1 MTSKAAAILYNG
13 KKNVL
18 WGTGKI
24 GIQTLFTLISFGV
37 YVEMFCDS
45 DREKH
50 GLRLYNKIVEYP
62 DSILKNSHKY
72 NIIIAIDNSM
82 YIQEIE
88 DKLTEYN
95 ISEYVN
101 WKEIGE
107 NVCSVSV
114 RTLYLYWMIR
124 DSYSRKLII
133 YGYGREGRELGN
145 LLSMLDVEIA
155 YFVDDIETENHDW
168 RGWQNKPVHQLVHEK
183 KGSFKVIVTSDKV
196 KNISVLDKMGLV
208 INLDYGIYSNYA
220 KLQMPRKHIYDVN
233 LGFNFCCDEVNDKL
247 PGFVKSGEQGPLIVL
262 LGNSTTDG
270 GALYPT
276 PSWGKILFEQLKQN
290 GYTVTIL
297 NGGCCGYRSSQELV
311 KLIRDVVPMK
321 PRAVIHYTGF
331 NDAFQTPRTPCVDQ
345 YPFAHPQQIAL
356 FDEISR
362 KTGDFKDN
370 WCLAQYNL
378 QGNYTLG
385 VTHGRTRWEMFED
398 NIKMMN
404 SICKDFEISY
414 RAFLQPCLVTK
425 AGKFSDYEKEL
436 LWNTKILRKESFYY
450 IEEFYKHAKEIKR
463 NYIEDVTELFDDKD
477 DVYLDYCHV
486 TRTGNELIAQYMFEY
501 LLREKIIEK

>member
-124 DSYSRKLII
+124 D
-133 YGYGREGRELGN
+133 
-145 LLSMLDVEIA
+145 
-155 YFVDDIETENHDW
+155 
-168 RGWQNKPVHQLVHEK
+168 
-183 KGSFKVIVTSDKV
+183 
-196 KNISVLDKMGLV
+196 
-208 INLDYGIYSNYA
+208 
-220 KLQMPRKHIYDVN
+220 
-233 LGFNFCCDEVNDKL
+233 
-247 PGFVKSGEQGPLIVL
+247 
-262 LGNSTTDG
+262 
-270 GALYPT
+270 
-276 PSWGKILFEQLKQN
+276 
-290 GYTVTIL
+290 
-297 NGGCCGYRSSQELV
+297 
-311 KLIRDVVPMK
+311 
-321 PRAVIHYTGF
+321 
-331 NDAFQTPRTPCVDQ
+331 
-345 YPFAHPQQIAL
+345 
-356 FDEISR
+356 
-362 KTGDFKDN
+362 
-370 WCLAQYNL
+370 
-378 QGNYTLG
+378 
-385 VTHGRTRWEMFED
+385 
-398 NIKMMN
+398 
-404 SICKDFEISY
+404 
-414 RAFLQPCLVTK
+414 
-425 AGKFSDYEKEL
+425 
-436 LWNTKILRKESFYY
+436 
-450 IEEFYKHAKEIKR
+450 
-463 NYIEDVTELFDDKD
+463 
-477 DVYLDYCHV
+477 
-486 TRTGNELIAQYMFEY
+486 
-501 LLREKIIEK
+501 